1 MKSIRRLLLLTLLLV
16 STEAVSASPKLA
28 TRQNLWGDVD
38 SWGILQ
44 KTIDTGAGA
53 IGGLGDWIFSTWNQ
67 ERSPT
72 QQQNR
77 LPNSQPPPG
86 NPNNQP
92 SQSPDINL
100 QVIWNQDAK
109 CDPSNVSHL
118 SLQLSNHREPGKRFE
133 SLTSSHIWLG
143 G

>member
-1 MKSIRRLLLLTLLLV
+1 MKSICRLLLTLLLV
-16 STEAVSASPKLA
+16 STEAVNAFLRLSA
-28 TRQNLWGDVD
+28 RQELWGSVD

-44 KTIDTGAGA
+44 KTIDTGAGV
-53 IGGLGDWIFSTWNQ
+53 IGGLGDWIFSTWDQ
-67 ERSPT
+67 QPSPP
-72 QQQNR
+72 QKQNS
-77 LPNSQPPPG
+77 LPNSKPTPG

-92 SQSPDINL
+92 SQSPDIDL

-118 SLQLSNHREPGKRFE
+118 SLQLSNHREPGKRLG
-133 SLTSSHIWLG
+133 SLISSHIWLG

>member
-1 MKSIRRLLLLTLLLV
+1 MKSIRRLLLLALPLL
-16 STEAVSASPKLA
+16 STEAVNASPKLS
-28 TRQNLWGDVD
+28 TRQDLWGDVD

-44 KTIDTGAGA
+44 KTIDTGAGV
-53 IGGLGDWIFSTWNQ
+53 IGGLGDWIFSTWDQ
-67 ERSPT
+67 ERSPP
-72 QQQNR
+72 QQQNG
-77 LPNSQPPPG
+77 LPNSQQPPG

-118 SLQLSNHREPGKRFE
+118 ALQLSNHREPGKRFG

>member
-16 STEAVSASPKLA
+16 STGAVNASPKLS
-28 TRQNLWGDVD
+28 TRQDLWGDVD

-44 KTIDTGAGA
+44 KTIDTGAGV
-53 IGGLGDWIFSTWNQ
+53 IGGLGDWIFSTWDQ
-67 ERSPT
+67 ERSPP

-77 LPNSQPPPG
+77 LPNSQQPPG

-109 CDPSNVSHL
+109 CDPSNVSY
-118 SLQLSNHREPGKRFE
+118 SALQLSNHREPGKRFGL
-133 SLTSSHIWLG
+133 LTSSHIWLG